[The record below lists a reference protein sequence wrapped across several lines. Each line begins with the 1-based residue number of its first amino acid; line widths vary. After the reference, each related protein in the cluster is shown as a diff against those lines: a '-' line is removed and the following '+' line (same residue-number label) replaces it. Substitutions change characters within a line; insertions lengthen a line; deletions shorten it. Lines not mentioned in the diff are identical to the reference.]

1 MNLFVKEL
9 PPETQILIA
18 MGAAVAAGCQP
29 CLAQLVELAKNEELG
44 IASMRAAVTIGQF
57 VKDQPAKEVQAL
69 ANTLLGEDPV
79 QKAASIPCPCG
90 DEAVEEA
97 ACCG

>member
-9 PPETQILIA
+9 PPDTQILIA

-29 CLAQLVELAKNEELG
+29 CLAQLVELAKNEELSIG
-44 IASMRAAVTIGQF
+44 GMRAAVTIGQF

-69 ANTLLGEDPV
+69 AQTVLGEDPAPR
-79 QKAASIPCPCG
+79 AASIPCPCG
-90 DEAVEEA
+90 EEA
-97 ACCG
+97 AEETACCG

>member
-9 PPETQILIA
+9 PPDTQILIA

-44 IASMRAAVTIGQF
+44 IARMRAAVTIGQF

-69 ANTLLGEDPV
+69 AQTLLGEDPAL
-79 QKAASIPCPCG
+79 QAASIPCPC
-90 DEAVEEA
+90 DEEAAEEA

>member
-29 CLAQLVELAKNEELG
+29 CLAQLVDLAQGEELA
-44 IASMRAAVTIGQF
+44 IASQRAAVTIGQF
-57 VKDQPAKEVQAL
+57 VKDQPAREIQAL
-69 ANTLLGEDPV
+69 AHTLLGEDPGLR
-79 QKAASIPCPCG
+79 AADIPCPCG
-90 DEAVEEA
+90 DEAAEDA